1 MKEKI
6 IENNI
11 IHFDKIDSTN
21 SYAKQ
26 ILNKNPPEGTIILSD
41 IQTQGRGRKNRKW
54 ASPKGG
60 LWFSII
66 LSPNIA
72 PDNGMLVTMTVSIS
86 IAQAI
91 EELINIYPTIKWPN
105 DLLVNGKKVCGIL
118 TEFDLIDNINYC
130 IVGIGINVNNEV
142 DPDLKDT
149 AISLCQVYESKINLE
164 YFLQLILKKIN
175 ENYKK
180 LSLKKYCDLREL
192 WLKYSKVIGKKI
204 KVINEK
210 TFIGTVKDIDE
221 NGNLILDIHGKNQ
234 KISNGDIYFL

>member
-26 ILNKNPPEGTIILSD
+26 ILNKNPPGGTIILSD

-54 ASPKGG
+54 SSPKGG

-66 LSPNIA
+66 LC
-72 PDNGMLVTMTVSIS
+72 PDIVPEKGMLVTMTVSIA

-91 EELINIYPTIKWPN
+91 EELINICPTIKWPN
-105 DLLVNGKKVCGIL
+105 DLLINGKKVCGIL
-118 TEFDLIDNINYC
+118 TEFDLIENINYC
-130 IVGIGINVNNEV
+130 IVGIGINVNNKV
-142 DPDLKDT
+142 DPNLKDT
-149 AISLCQVYESKINLE
+149 AISLCQVYESKIDLE
-164 YFLQLILKKIN
+164 DFLQLILKKIN

-180 LSLKKYCDLREL
+180 LYLRKYYDLREL
-192 WLKYSKVIGKKI
+192 WLKYSKIVGKKI
-204 KVINEK
+204 KVINK
-210 TFIGTVKDIDE
+210 KILIGNVIDIDE
-221 NGNLILDIHGKNQ
+221 NGNLILSIKGKNEI
-234 KISNGDIYFL
+234 ISNGDIYFL